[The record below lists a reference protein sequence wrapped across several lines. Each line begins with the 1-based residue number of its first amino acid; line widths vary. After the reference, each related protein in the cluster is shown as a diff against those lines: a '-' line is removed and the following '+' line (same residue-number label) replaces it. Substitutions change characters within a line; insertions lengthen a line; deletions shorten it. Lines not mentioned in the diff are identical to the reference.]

1 MKIYFITNYLPKYHK
16 ISGGAERATNSILK
30 LLKDKGKDVGVMFTK
45 PDFDEGKFN
54 SVPIKAIE
62 DRLSE
67 KMKRTIQT
75 MKIMGIFYDILTFFH
90 SLKVYAKVKP
100 DILNFQNFNVLS
112 FPMLWA
118 AKLMGIPTIF
128 SVYDFW
134 CICPTGTLIDN
145 KGRRC
150 RIFNSIL
157 CEKCNFVP
165 PQFRLIKKLG
175 LLKPMLFI
183 REKIFKISLKQFDA
197 FIVLSTFWVDILK
210 KYGIDEKKINVI
222 PLPIEGNIKIKKN
235 RKVERNSI
243 LFVGWIDRRKGSFT
257 VVRAMKKILKN
268 VPNAKLYLI
277 GPIGEESQKKK
288 IDDYINKNKLEK
300 NIKFLGKMPHQQ
312 VLDFMQKVEV
322 ITIPEQWEIAWPIA
336 LTEAM
341 AVAKPT
347 VSSNIGG
354 IPDFIDAGKNG
365 FLAEPTDY
373 NDFANKIIW
382 FLKNK
387 RKAKKMG
394 MQARKDVLNM
404 TDENMIVDKLMELYK
419 SKVL

>member
-1 MKIYFITNYLPKYHK
+1 MKIYIVTNYLPKYHK
-16 ISGGAERATNSILK
+16 ISGGGEIAAHSILK
-30 LLKDKGKDVGVMFTK
+30 LLKDRGKNVGVIFTK
-45 PDFDEGKFN
+45 PDFDEGEFN
-54 SVPIKAIE
+54 SVPIKAVE
-62 DRLSE
+62 DHLPE
-67 KMKRTIQT
+67 KMKKTIRT
-75 MKIMGIFYDILTFFH
+75 MKIVGIFYDILTFFH
-90 SLKVYAKVKP
+90 SLKVYTKVKP
-100 DILNFQNFNVLS
+100 EILNFQNFNVLS

-118 AKLMGIPTIF
+118 AKLMKIPTIF

-134 CICPTGTLIDN
+134 CVCPAGTLINN
-145 KGRRC
+145 KGKRC
-150 RIFNSIL
+150 RIFNSVL
-157 CEKCNFVP
+157 CEKCNFIP

-183 REKIFKISLKQFDA
+183 REKIFKMSLKQFDA

-210 KYGIDEKKINVI
+210 KYGINEKKINVI
-222 PLPIEGNIKIKKN
+222 PLPIEGNIKVKKN

-243 LFVGWIDRRKGSFT
+243 LFVGWIDRRKGSHT
-257 VVRAMKKILKN
+257 IVRAMPKILKKI
-268 VPNAKLYLI
+268 PNAKLYLI

-354 IPDFIDAGKNG
+354 IPDFIDIGENG
-365 FLAEPTDY
+365 FLAEPRNSD
-373 NDFANKIIW
+373 DFANKIIW
-382 FLKNK
+382 LLKNK
-387 RKAKKMG
+387 GKAKAMG
-394 MQARKDVLNM
+394 LKARKDILKITNKN
-404 TDENMIVDKLMELYK
+404 DIVDKLMGLYK
-419 SKVL
+419 SLR